1 MSTKKSSPRKNRN
14 TRSLR
19 DGSREGTSEPQGLK
33 RASLLS
39 SDGTAEGRTL
49 PERAI
54 PKPISSPPGLPASA
68 FRLPAPGFGIRP
80 AGQEVRK
87 PEAESPKPE
96 AVTVADRL
104 HSAAIHLL
112 RRVRKQDV
120 ASGEGPAR
128 LSALSVLVFGGPKT
142 LGELAAAEQVKPPTM
157 SRIVAGLAKSR
168 LIDIA
173 VDPADA
179 RRMQIRATAKGKLIL
194 QEGRERRIA
203 YLASQLNRLTQEELR
218 ALGDAVEILNSILR
232 EWD

>member
-1 MSTKKSSPRKNRN
+1 MTNWNMPRDASVGNRKSAIENRSPHVSGSDAL
-14 TRSLR
+14 SL
-19 DGSREGTSEPQGLK
+19 
-33 RASLLS
+33 
-39 SDGTAEGRTL
+39 
-49 PERAI
+49 
-54 PKPISSPPGLPASA
+54 
-68 FRLPAPGFGIRP
+68 
-80 AGQEVRK
+80 
-87 PEAESPKPE
+87 
-96 AVTVADRL
+96 ADHL

-120 ASGEGPAR
+120 ATGEGPAR

-179 RRMQIRATAKGKLIL
+179 RRMQIQATAKGKSIL
-194 QEGRERRIA
+194 QKGRERRIA
-203 YLASQLNRLTQEELR
+203 YLASQLNRLTQEEVR
-218 ALGDAVEILNSILR
+218 ALGDAVEILNTILR